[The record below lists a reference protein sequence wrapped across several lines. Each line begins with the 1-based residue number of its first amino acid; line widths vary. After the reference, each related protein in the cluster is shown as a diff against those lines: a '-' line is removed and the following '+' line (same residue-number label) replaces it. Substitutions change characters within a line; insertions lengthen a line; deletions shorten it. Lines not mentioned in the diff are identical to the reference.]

1 MTMPDLFGRA
11 LSKSS
16 LQAYSSDMA
25 QFASVRRA
33 TLREGFAEGVDV
45 IDFRTGSG
53 FEFSVLPGRALD
65 IGAAYYNGVPLYWRA
80 SPGQVHAAYFEPE
93 DMGWMRGY
101 AGGLLTTG
109 GLSYM
114 GSPSQDAGEDLGIH
128 GRISYAPASNVW
140 ADAGWDGDRY
150 RLWARGKVTETAALG
165 TNLIMTREIS
175 TELGASYLKISDT
188 VENRTYSTVPHM
200 MLYHFNVGFPILS
213 EESRLLLNVVETIG
227 RDEVSTLALDQWERF
242 EPPAIGRDHQLFY
255 HRPRPDG
262 SGMAHVALVGCAAD
276 EPVAVYLSYSHETLP
291 WFANRKCMQSGNYV
305 TGLEPAN
312 AWVEGRAVERE
323 AGRLRFLEPWESVAY
338 TVEFGV
344 LAGEAA
350 IDDFAARHGL
360 PDYRS

>member
-1 MTMPDLFGRA
+1 MPGLFGRE

-16 LQAYSSDMA
+16 LQEYSSDIA

-65 IGAAYYNGVPLYWRA
+65 LGAAYYKGIPLYWRA

-101 AGGLLTTG
+101 AGGLMTTG
-109 GLSYM
+109 GLSTM
-114 GSPSQDAGEDLGIH
+114 GSPSQDDGETLGIH

-140 ADAGWDGDRY
+140 TDADWDGDRY

-165 TNLIMTREIS
+165 THLVMSREIS
-175 TELGASYLKISDT
+175 TELGASSLTLRDT
-188 VENRTYSTVPHM
+188 VENRSYHTVPHM
-200 MLYHFNVGFPILS
+200 MLYHFNVGYPILS
-213 EESRLLLNVVETIG
+213 EHSRLLLNAEETLG
-227 RDEVSTLALDQWERF
+227 RDEVSNQGLDRWDRF
-242 EPPAIGRDHQLFY
+242 DPPAVGRAHQLYY
-255 HRPRPDG
+255 HRLQADSEG
-262 SGMAHVALVGCAAD
+262 LAHIALVSIQAG
-276 EPVAVYLSYSHETLP
+276 EPIAVYISYSHETLP
-291 WFANRKCMQSGNYV
+291 WFINWKCLQSGDYV

-312 AWVEGRAVERE
+312 AWVEGRAAERE
-323 AGRLRFLEPWESVAY
+323 AGRLRFLGPWERVSY
-338 TVEFGV
+338 TLEFGV

-350 IDDFAARHGL
+350 IEAFTARHNL
-360 PDYRS
+360 PDYRG